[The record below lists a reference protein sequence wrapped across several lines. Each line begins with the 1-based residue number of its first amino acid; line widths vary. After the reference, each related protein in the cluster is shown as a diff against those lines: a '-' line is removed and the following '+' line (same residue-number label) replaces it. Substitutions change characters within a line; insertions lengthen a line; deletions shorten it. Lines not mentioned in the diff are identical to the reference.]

1 MHAKKFLILITVLF
15 YTVLLHAQDDKRRL
29 ATATVID
36 SSGVVVKT
44 DTVITAKDSS
54 AVKDTLAKK
63 THIPQ
68 KATRRSAIIPG
79 WGQIYNGQY
88 WKLPLVYG
96 ALAVPTVT
104 FIYNNT
110 WYKKTRDAYTILI
123 NEDTARYDEIDPKLQ
138 GLSAQDM
145 QYYRNDF
152 RRNRDYSVLF
162 FLIAWGLNVVDA
174 TVSGH
179 LKEFDVSDDLSMKVQ
194 PQYNPL
200 TKSVNVGLA
209 FHFKN
214 PEPRTLRAF

>member
-1 MHAKKFLILITVLF
+1 MHAKKSLILITVLF
-15 YTVLLHAQDDKRRL
+15 CTVLLHAQDDKRKL
-29 ATATVID
+29 AAAQVID
-36 SSGVVVKT
+36 SSGIAVKT
-44 DTVITAKDSS
+44 DTAIVAKDTSP
-54 AVKDTLAKK
+54 VKDTVTKK
-63 THIPQ
+63 KHIPQ

-79 WGQIYNGQY
+79 WGQAYNGQY

-96 ALAVPTVT
+96 TIAIPTVT
-104 FIYNNT
+104 YIYNNT
-110 WYKKTRDAYTILI
+110 WYKKTRDAYTIVV
-123 NEDTARYDEIDPKLQ
+123 NEDTAHYDEIDPKLQ
-138 GLSAQDM
+138 GLSAQDL

-179 LKEFDVSDDLSMKVQ
+179 LKEFDVSDDLSMKIQ

-200 TKSVNVGLA
+200 TKSLNVGLA

-214 PEPRTLRAF
+214 PGPRTLRAF

>member
-1 MHAKKFLILITVLF
+1 MHAKKFLILFTVFL
-15 YTVLLHAQDDKRRL
+15 YPVLLHAQDDKRKL
-29 ATATVID
+29 ATTEVID
-36 SSGVVVKT
+36 TSGIVVQA
-44 DTVITAKDSS
+44 DTSIVAKDS
-54 AVKDTLAKK
+54 VILKDTLAKK
-63 THIPQ
+63 AHIPQ

-123 NEDTARYDEIDPKLQ
+123 TEDTARYDEIDPKLE
-138 GLSAQDM
+138 GLSAQDL

-179 LKEFDVSDDLSMKVQ
+179 LKEFNVSDDLSMKIQ

-209 FHFKN
+209 FHFRN
-214 PEPRTLRAF
+214 PEPRSLSAF